1 MNKDKKKFTELEI
14 KDYDERFWAFAVE
27 VAEC

>member
-14 KDYDERFWAFAVE
+14 KDYDERFWKFVVE
-27 VAEC
+27 VAE